1 MGPLPGQKTIRL
13 AKKEGGFSFRRND
26 WKGNFQVSYETIK
39 FGNLASNHQNDG
51 FDCRGVRP
59 DAHYRASAT
68 RPYMPGAQKLRSAAH
83 FQGALQRRSW
93 SATPQM
99 DFLRNHQYSKN
110 EMPNSR
116 SVKKITV
123 FLSSIIFLL
132 AILTLTFHYERY
144 SYRLAGC
151 SIWNIKNSTSLS
163 VQKIMSDPLSAM
175 AANHPWPE
183 EILPASPEIL
193 SADAPVH
200 IPSLLSCTFFNK
212 APPIFS

>member
-1 MGPLPGQKTIRL
+1 
-13 AKKEGGFSFRRND
+13 
-26 WKGNFQVSYETIK
+26 
-39 FGNLASNHQNDG
+39 
-51 FDCRGVRP
+51 
-59 DAHYRASAT
+59 
-68 RPYMPGAQKLRSAAH
+68 
-83 FQGALQRRSW
+83 
-93 SATPQM
+93 M

-132 AILTLTFHYERY
+132 AILTLAFHYERY

-151 SIWNIKNSTSLS
+151 SICNIKNSTSLS

-175 AANHPWPE
+175 TANHPWPE

-200 IPSLLSCTFFNK
+200 IPSLLSCTLFNK